1 MAKKQLK
8 NTPRIEYRINDEIDF
23 YGQVRVV
30 GENANNEV
38 MSIDKARKLAESL
51 DLDLVEINSR
61 VTPPIMKVC
70 NYEKMVYELKKT
82 LKKNR
87 QQAKPPKEIQLSVN
101 IAEND
106 LKTKE
111 NQARKF
117 IEDGF
122 KVKVILIM
130 KGRELSRRMENKK
143 TIFKFIA
150 DLEDAAAAESL
161 PKDEGTRTI
170 VFLKRKIKQ
179 Q

>member
-30 GENANNEV
+30 GENANNQV

-150 DLEDAAAAESL
+150 DLEDVAAAESL

-170 VFLKRKIKQ
+170 VFLKRKTKQ

>member
-1 MAKKQLK
+1 MAKKHLK
-8 NTPRIEYRINDEIDF
+8 NTPRIEYRVNDEIDF

-150 DLEDAAAAESL
+150 DLEDVAAAESL

-170 VFLKRKIKQ
+170 VFLKRKTKQ

>member
-130 KGRELSRRMENKK
+130 KGRELSRRTENKK

-150 DLEDAAAAESL
+150 DLEDVAAAESL

-170 VFLKRKIKQ
+170 VFLKRKTKQ

>member
-8 NTPRIEYRINDEIDF
+8 KNPRIEYRINDEIDF

-38 MSIDKARKLAESL
+38 MPIDKARKLAESL

>member
-101 IAEND
+101 IAENA

-150 DLEDAAAAESL
+150 DLEDVAAAESL

-170 VFLKRKIKQ
+170 VFLKRKTKQ

>member
-1 MAKKQLK
+1 MAKKQLN

-150 DLEDAAAAESL
+150 DLEDVAAAESL

-170 VFLKRKIKQ
+170 VFLKRKTKQ

>member
-8 NTPRIEYRINDEIDF
+8 NIPRIEYRINDEIDF

-38 MSIDKARKLAESL
+38 MPIDKARKLAESL

-150 DLEDAAAAESL
+150 DLEDVAAAESL

-170 VFLKRKIKQ
+170 VFLKRKTKQ

>member
-8 NTPRIEYRINDEIDF
+8 KPPRIEYRINDEIDF

-30 GENANNEV
+30 GEHANNEV

-150 DLEDAAAAESL
+150 DLEDVAAAESL

-170 VFLKRKIKQ
+170 VFLKRKTKQ

>member
-38 MSIDKARKLAESL
+38 MPIDKARKLAESL

-87 QQAKPPKEIQLSVN
+87 QQAKPPKEIQLSVI

-150 DLEDAAAAESL
+150 DLEDVAAAESL

-170 VFLKRKIKQ
+170 VFLKRKSKQ

>member
-117 IEDGF
+117 IEEGF

-150 DLEDAAAAESL
+150 DLEDVAAAESL

-170 VFLKRKIKQ
+170 VFLKRKTKQ

>member
-8 NTPRIEYRINDEIDF
+8 KTPRIEYRINDEIDF

-30 GENANNEV
+30 GEHANNEV

-150 DLEDAAAAESL
+150 DLEDVAAAESL

-170 VFLKRKIKQ
+170 VFLKRKTKQ

>member
-23 YGQVRVV
+23 YGKVRVV

-150 DLEDAAAAESL
+150 DLEDVAAAESL

>member
-70 NYEKMVYELKKT
+70 NYEKMVDELKKT
-82 LKKNR
+82 LKKNK

-150 DLEDAAAAESL
+150 DLEDVAAAESL

-170 VFLKRKIKQ
+170 VFLKRKTKQ

>member
-38 MSIDKARKLAESL
+38 MPIDKARKLAESL

-150 DLEDAAAAESL
+150 DLEDVAAAESL

>member
-87 QQAKPPKEIQLSVN
+87 QQAKSPKEIQLSVN

-150 DLEDAAAAESL
+150 DLEDVAAAESL

-170 VFLKRKIKQ
+170 VFLKRKTKQ

>member
-30 GENANNEV
+30 GEHANNEV

-82 LKKNR
+82 LKKNK

-150 DLEDAAAAESL
+150 DLEDVAAAESL

-170 VFLKRKIKQ
+170 VFLKRKTKQ

>member
-8 NTPRIEYRINDEIDF
+8 KNPRIEYRINDEIDF

>member
-30 GENANNEV
+30 GEHANNEV

-150 DLEDAAAAESL
+150 DLEDLAAAESL

-170 VFLKRKIKQ
+170 VFLKRKTKQ

>member
-51 DLDLVEINSR
+51 DLDIVEINSR

-70 NYEKMVYELKKT
+70 NSEKLVYEVKKT
-82 LKKNR
+82 LKKNI

-150 DLEDAAAAESL
+150 DLEDVAAAESL

-170 VFLKRKIKQ
+170 VFLKRKTKQ

>member
-82 LKKNR
+82 LKKNK

-150 DLEDAAAAESL
+150 DLEDVAAAESL

-170 VFLKRKIKQ
+170 VFLKRKTKQ

>member
-23 YGQVRVV
+23 FFFFRVV
-30 GENANNEV
+30 GEHANNEV

-150 DLEDAAAAESL
+150 DLEDVAAAESL

-170 VFLKRKIKQ
+170 VFLKRKTKQ

>member
-117 IEDGF
+117 LEDGF

-130 KGRELSRRMENKK
+130 KGRGLARRTENKK

>member
-111 NQARKF
+111 NQARKY

-150 DLEDAAAAESL
+150 DLEDVAAAESL

-170 VFLKRKIKQ
+170 VFLKRKTKQ

>member
-61 VTPPIMKVC
+61 VTPRIMKVW

-150 DLEDAAAAESL
+150 DLEDVAAAESL

-170 VFLKRKIKQ
+170 VFLKRKTKQ

>member
-8 NTPRIEYRINDEIDF
+8 KPPRIEYRINDEIDF

-150 DLEDAAAAESL
+150 DLEDVAAAESL

>member
-150 DLEDAAAAESL
+150 DLEDVAAAESL

>member
-82 LKKNR
+82 HKKNR

-150 DLEDAAAAESL
+150 DLEDVAAAESL

-170 VFLKRKIKQ
+170 VFLKRKTKQ

>member
-38 MSIDKARKLAESL
+38 MPIDKARKLAESL

>member
-150 DLEDAAAAESL
+150 DLEDVADAESL

-170 VFLKRKIKQ
+170 VFLKRKTKQ

>member
-38 MSIDKARKLAESL
+38 MPIDKARKLAESL

-150 DLEDAAAAESL
+150 VLEDSAAAESL

>member
-8 NTPRIEYRINDEIDF
+8 KTPRIEYRINDEIDF

-150 DLEDAAAAESL
+150 DLEDVAAAESL

-170 VFLKRKIKQ
+170 VFLKRKTKQ

>member
-38 MSIDKARKLAESL
+38 MPIDKARKLAESL

-150 DLEDAAAAESL
+150 DLEDVAAAESL

-170 VFLKRKIKQ
+170 VFLKMKTKQ

>member
-8 NTPRIEYRINDEIDF
+8 KNPRIEYRINDEIDF

-38 MSIDKARKLAESL
+38 MPIDKARKLAESL

-82 LKKNR
+82 LKKNK

-117 IEDGF
+117 LEDGF

-130 KGRELSRRMENKK
+130 KGRELARRAENKK

>member
-8 NTPRIEYRINDEIDF
+8 NTPRIEYQINDEIDF

-150 DLEDAAAAESL
+150 DLEDVAAAESL

-170 VFLKRKIKQ
+170 VFLKRKTKQ

>member
-30 GENANNEV
+30 GEHANNEV

-150 DLEDAAAAESL
+150 DLEDVAAAESL

>member
-150 DLEDAAAAESL
+150 DLEDVAAAESL
-161 PKDEGTRTI
+161 PKDEATRTI
-170 VFLKRKIKQ
+170 VFLKRKTKQ

>member
-117 IEDGF
+117 I
-122 KVKVILIM
+122 
-130 KGRELSRRMENKK
+130 
-143 TIFKFIA
+143 
-150 DLEDAAAAESL
+150 
-161 PKDEGTRTI
+161 
-170 VFLKRKIKQ
+170 
-179 Q
+179 